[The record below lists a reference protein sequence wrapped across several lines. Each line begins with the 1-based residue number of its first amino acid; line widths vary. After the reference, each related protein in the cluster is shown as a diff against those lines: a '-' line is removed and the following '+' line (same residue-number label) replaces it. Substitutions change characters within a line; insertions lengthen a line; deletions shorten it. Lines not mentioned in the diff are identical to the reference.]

1 MGFVGSESFSGFHGA
16 RKPGAG
22 SSSVPEKRGSK
33 GTLLFTAEGRKGP
46 PTISSGYWTS
56 EFMLGAFD
64 HHDAGRWPLLR
75 SSSAAEQVSP
85 APVSAH
91 NPVQITQGE

>member
-1 MGFVGSESFSGFHGA
+1 
-16 RKPGAG
+16 
-22 SSSVPEKRGSK
+22 
-33 GTLLFTAEGRKGP
+33 
-46 PTISSGYWTS
+46 
-56 EFMLGAFD
+56 MLGAFD